1 MENGARRGVLFM
13 KKHCW
18 EIRSSPHEVKVFF
31 RNPTLNSHFK
41 SRFFLVLPTVHPVDG
56 WVSLEERFVKS
67 TVARKKC
74 FLYLMF
80 SFLISQSQL
89 IYYPNEL
96 CSLRQFHFSVS
107 PTKQC
112 SQSNQYCQRMQFDW
126 YLGFSESR
134 TCIFVSHKFP
144 QNHSWSLLQRVQP
157 AHRQSMMVHVS
168 VSVACTAQ

>member
-1 MENGARRGVLFM
+1 M

-31 RNPTLNSHFK
+31 CNPTLNSHFK

-89 IYYPNEL
+89 FIIPTNYAVYANSIFL
-96 CSLRQFHFSVS
+96 FH
-107 PTKQC
+107 Q
-112 SQSNQYCQRMQFDW
+112 QSNVRKATYTVKGCNLIGILDFRNRA
-126 YLGFSESR
+126 LVFS
-134 TCIFVSHKFP
+134 FP
-144 QNHSWSLLQRVQP
+144 TNILKTTAEVCYKEYNQLIDRV
-157 AHRQSMMVHVS
+157 
-168 VSVACTAQ
+168 

>member
-1 MENGARRGVLFM
+1 MTSLHVLSEVFSPTKMENGAKRGVLFM

-31 RNPTLNSHFK
+31 RNLTLNSHFK

-96 CSLRQFHFSVS
+96 CSLREFHFSFFS
-107 PTKQC
+107 NKAMFAKQPIL
-112 SQSNQYCQRMQFDW
+112 SKDA
-126 YLGFSESR
+126 
-134 TCIFVSHKFP
+134 I
-144 QNHSWSLLQRVQP
+144 
-157 AHRQSMMVHVS
+157 
-168 VSVACTAQ
+168 

>member
-1 MENGARRGVLFM
+1 MENGAKRGVLFM

-112 SQSNQYCQRMQFDW
+112 SQSNQYCDAIWLVSWIFGIAHLYFR
-126 YLGFSESR
+126 FSQISSKPQLK
-134 TCIFVSHKFP
+134 FVAKSTA
-144 QNHSWSLLQRVQP
+144 
-157 AHRQSMMVHVS
+157 AHRQSIMVHVS

>member
-1 MENGARRGVLFM
+1 MTSLRVLSEVFSPTKMENGAKRGVLFM

-31 RNPTLNSHFK
+31 RNPTLNSQFK

-96 CSLRQFHFSVS
+96 CSLRQFHFFLF
-107 PTKQC
+107 TNKAMFAKQPIL
-112 SQSNQYCQRMQFDW
+112 SKDA
-126 YLGFSESR
+126 
-134 TCIFVSHKFP
+134 I
-144 QNHSWSLLQRVQP
+144 
-157 AHRQSMMVHVS
+157 
-168 VSVACTAQ
+168 

>member
-1 MENGARRGVLFM
+1 M

-31 RNPTLNSHFK
+31 RNPTLNSQFK

-89 IYYPNEL
+89 FIIPTNYAVYANSIFL
-96 CSLRQFHFSVS
+96 FH
-107 PTKQC
+107 Q
-112 SQSNQYCQRMQFDW
+112 QSNVRKATNTVKGCNLIGILDFRNRA
-126 YLGFSESR
+126 LVFS
-134 TCIFVSHKFP
+134 FP
-144 QNHSWSLLQRVQP
+144 TNFLKTTAEVCCKEYNQLIDRV
-157 AHRQSMMVHVS
+157 
-168 VSVACTAQ
+168 

>member
-1 MENGARRGVLFM
+1 M

-67 TVARKKC
+67 TVVRKKC

-96 CSLRQFHFSVS
+96 CSLRQFHFLFH
-107 PTKQC
+107 Q
-112 SQSNQYCQRMQFDW
+112 QSNQYCQRMQFDW

-134 TCIFVSHKFP
+134 TCIFVSHKLP
-144 QNHSWSLLQRVQP
+144 QNHIAKSTTSSQTEYDGACVCECGMHSSIKLSL
-157 AHRQSMMVHVS
+157 
-168 VSVACTAQ
+168 

>member
-1 MENGARRGVLFM
+1 M

-144 QNHSWSLLQRVQP
+144 QKPQLKFVAKSTTSSQTEYDGACVCECGMHSSIKLSL
-157 AHRQSMMVHVS
+157 
-168 VSVACTAQ
+168 

>member
-1 MENGARRGVLFM
+1 M

-67 TVARKKC
+67 TVARKKF

-80 SFLISQSQL
+80 SFLISIPTYLLSQRIMQSTPIPFFPFHQQSNVRKATNTVKGCNLIGILDFRNRALVFSFPTNFLKTTAEVCCKEYNQL
-89 IYYPNEL
+89 I
-96 CSLRQFHFSVS
+96 
-107 PTKQC
+107 
-112 SQSNQYCQRMQFDW
+112 D
-126 YLGFSESR
+126 
-134 TCIFVSHKFP
+134 
-144 QNHSWSLLQRVQP
+144 RV
-157 AHRQSMMVHVS
+157 
-168 VSVACTAQ
+168 

>member
-1 MENGARRGVLFM
+1 M

-41 SRFFLVLPTVHPVDG
+41 SRFFLVLPTVHPVNG

-89 IYYPNEL
+89 IYYPNES
-96 CSLRQFHFSVS
+96 CSLRQFHF
-107 PTKQC
+107 KFLFHQ
-112 SQSNQYCQRMQFDW
+112 QSNVRKATNTVKGCNLIGILDFRNRA
-126 YLGFSESR
+126 LVFS
-134 TCIFVSHKFP
+134 FP
-144 QNHSWSLLQRVQP
+144 TNFLKTTAEVCCKEYNQLIDRVLLC
-157 AHRQSMMVHVS
+157 M
-168 VSVACTAQ
+168 CL

>member
-1 MENGARRGVLFM
+1 M

-31 RNPTLNSHFK
+31 RNLTLNSHFK

-96 CSLRQFHFSVS
+96 CSLRQFIIFLFH
-107 PTKQC
+107 Q
-112 SQSNQYCQRMQFDW
+112 QSNVRKATNTVKGCNLIGILDFRNRA
-126 YLGFSESR
+126 LVFSFP
-134 TCIFVSHKFP
+134 TNFP
-144 QNHSWSLLQRVQP
+144 QKPQLKFVAKSTTSSQTEYDGACVCECGMHSSIKLSL
-157 AHRQSMMVHVS
+157 
-168 VSVACTAQ
+168 